1 MLQILSNFMEIKSIT
16 SIIFIPNL
24 EKKLKYEKMAFKNF
38 KNIFILV
45 QRRRKILRKSDDFQ
59 EQISCKLLMQS
70 ASNLV
75 CKIRYM

>member
-24 EKKLKYEKMAFKNF
+24 KKKLKHEKMAF

-45 QRRRKILRKSDDFQ
+45 QRRRKILRKSGDFQ